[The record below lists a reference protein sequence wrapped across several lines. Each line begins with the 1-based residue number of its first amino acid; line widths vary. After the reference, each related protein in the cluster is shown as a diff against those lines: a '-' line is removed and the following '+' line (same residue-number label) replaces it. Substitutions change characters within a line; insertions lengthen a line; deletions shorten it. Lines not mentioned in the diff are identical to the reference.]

1 MNNPVDIYM
10 QVTDTSHTAGLTLH
24 ATILAYMFSLVEQ
37 EKITVPLGPGQTNV
51 VFIQVSFSFIFS
63 SVVEYVDPDLFD

>member
-1 MNNPVDIYM
+1 MYRRTGDVQVLHHTIYNVV

-37 EKITVPLGPGQTNV
+37 DKITVPLGPGETNV
-51 VFIQVSFSFIFS
+51 VFIQVRI
-63 SVVEYVDPDLFD
+63 L

>member
-1 MNNPVDIYM
+1 
-10 QVTDTSHTAGLTLH
+10 VTDTSHTAGLTLH

-51 VFIQVSFSFIFS
+51 VFIQVSFSF
-63 SVVEYVDPDLFD
+63 VVSIVMDPDLFPIMVSLYIRIRNL